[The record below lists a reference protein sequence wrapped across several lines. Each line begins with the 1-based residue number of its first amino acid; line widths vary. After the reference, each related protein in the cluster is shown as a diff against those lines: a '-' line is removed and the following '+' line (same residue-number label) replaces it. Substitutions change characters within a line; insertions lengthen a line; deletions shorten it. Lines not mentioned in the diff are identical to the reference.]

1 MKRPITNRTLSD
13 IKVQAKKRC
22 KEDPSRSH
30 CQYLNLVATEIA
42 GVSSFHEAVMLSKKN
57 AGPAIKTYF
66 DALEGMSREERERFY
81 DFMASALGRE
91 VLEIYPESN
100 DYYSDADFDV
110 DDYDE
115 Y

>member
-1 MKRPITNRTLSD
+1 MKRPITNRVLSD
-13 IKVQAKKRC
+13 IKARAKKRC
-22 KEDPSRSH
+22 KEDPSRTH
-30 CQYLNLVATEIA
+30 CQYLNLAATEVA
-42 GVSSFHEAVMLSKKN
+42 GVSSFHEAVMLSKRN
-57 AGPAIKTYF
+57 AGTTTRTYV
-66 DALEGMSREERERFY
+66 DPLEGMNKEQRARYY

-110 DDYDE
+110 DFYDE